1 MNKINIPMVDLM
13 GQYRKIK
20 DQVDRNLIE
29 CIESGKFVNGPIVS
43 DFANNLSKYLKV
55 KHVIPCANG
64 TDAIQIAL
72 MALNLKPGDEIIC
85 PSITFI
91 ATAGAVAILGLKPV
105 ICDIDHDTFN
115 VTAELIEPLITSKTK
130 AIIPVHLYGQSCEME
145 AIIKLAKKHDLKIIE
160 DNAQSI
166 GSTYTFSN
174 GIKNYAGTIGDIGT
188 TSFYPSKNLGCYGD
202 GGAIFTNDDS
212 LAKTIKMIVN
222 HGQNKKY
229 YHKIVGC
236 NSRLDSI
243 QAAILNIKLKYLDE
257 YNTKRIIMAENYN
270 NAFKQIPQLK
280 TPFVSQNSTHVY
292 HQYTVQILNGKRDEL
307 KQYLEENDIPSVI
320 YYPIPMHK
328 QEAFSKY
335 INKDHFLMNTEKLCQ
350 NILSL
355 PIHSEIENSSQDFII
370 EKVINFFK

>member
-1 MNKINIPMVDLM
+1 MEKRNIPMVDLM

-20 DQVDRNLIE
+20 DQVDKNLIE

-43 DFANNLSKYLKV
+43 DFTNNLSKYLKV

-115 VTAELIEPLITSKTK
+115 VTAELIEPLITTKTK

-145 AIIKLAKKHDLKIIE
+145 AIINLAKKYDLRIIE

-166 GSTYTFSN
+166 GSIYTFSN
-174 GIKNYAGTIGDIGT
+174 GINNYAGTIGDIGT

-257 YNTKRIIMAENYN
+257 YNTKRVIMAENYN
-270 NAFKQIPQLK
+270 NAFKQITQLK
-280 TPFVSQNSTHVY
+280 TPAVSENSTHVY
-292 HQYTVQILNGKRDEL
+292 HQYTVKILNGKRDEL

-335 INKDHFLMNTEKLCQ
+335 INKDYFLKNTEKLCQ

-355 PIHSEIENSSQDFII
+355 PIHSEIENSSQDYII